1 MNEKQIEQLKEII
14 EEFERFNNYFFNKQR
29 EILYKYDFIDYDS
42 EIKYLETDEKY
53 DKKLDEVNEI
63 FEEVENKNDK
73 LLIKL
78 NKLLDIK
85 DKNKQVLK
93 LEEEIKI
100 IQLKK
105 NITVNEFEKIYNIS
119 KSSQRDLRS
128 KLKNPLPYHQKIEN
142 GKIVYVVDEVEKWFS
157 NQYK

>member
-1 MNEKQIEQLKEII
+1 MNEKQTEQLKEII
-14 EEFERFNNYFFNKQR
+14 EEFEKFNNYFFNKQR
-29 EILYKYDFIDYDS
+29 EILYKYDFIDLDC

-85 DKNKQVLK
+85 DKNKTSFK
-93 LEEEIKI
+93 N
-100 IQLKK
+100 LKK
-105 NITVNEFEKIYNIS
+105 KS
-119 KSSQRDLRS
+119 KSYN
-128 KLKNPLPYHQKIEN
+128 LKKI
-142 GKIVYVVDEVEKWFS
+142 
-157 NQYK
+157 